1 MAADRVG
8 AIPSPNVTSDR
19 TRSRLGHPLVR
30 TSVFQQGCGPGRT
43 LSFFSSAGASSS
55 MRTLD
60 RATFDDA
67 TFEVAP
73 IIVAGAKPA
82 AEVRPSGGE
91 AVQSRSVRGQRPRDK
106 VT

>member
-1 MAADRVG
+1 
-8 AIPSPNVTSDR
+8 
-19 TRSRLGHPLVR
+19 
-30 TSVFQQGCGPGRT
+30 
-43 LSFFSSAGASSS
+43 